1 MGTNVKISI
10 FSGMLALA
18 AAGGIAVWITMG
30 NIEHTNAAA
39 EIYQNGK
46 LLKTIPLFEDTE
58 FTVNCENGYNVIT
71 VCNGKISVSKADCS
85 DKVCVNMGEIS
96 GGTPIVCLPHR
107 LEIQVINGKSDINAN
122 I

>member
-1 MGTNVKISI
+1 MRTNVKIAI
-10 FSGMLALA
+10 AAGILALTA
-18 AAGGIAVWITMG
+18 SGGIAAWIIMM
-30 NIEHTNAAA
+30 NIGYTDPAA

-46 LLKTIPLFEDTE
+46 LLGTLPLSEDTE

-71 VCNGKISVSKADCS
+71 IRDGKISVSEADCP
-85 DKVCVNMGEIS
+85 DKVCMSMGEIS

-107 LEIQVINGKSDINAN
+107 LEIRVVNGKNDTDAN